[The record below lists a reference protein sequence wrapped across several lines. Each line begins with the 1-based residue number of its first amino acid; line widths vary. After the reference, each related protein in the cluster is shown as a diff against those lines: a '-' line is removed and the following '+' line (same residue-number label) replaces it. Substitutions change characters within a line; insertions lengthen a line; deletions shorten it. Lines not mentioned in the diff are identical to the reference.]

1 MSLKLRVERLEKA
14 AGKGNKEV
22 IFYDMVVT
30 GLGEDNEPIY
40 HYEKVTE
47 DKRIKLTVEECEKD
61 AEQEMK
67 KGNIVILDDI
77 VGLDELSTGEL
88 KLLIGKK

>member
-1 MSLKLRVERLEKA
+1 MSLKRRIDKLEKA

-22 IFYDMVVT
+22 VFYDMVVT
-30 GLGEDNEPIY
+30 GVSKDNEPIY
-40 HYEKVTE
+40 HYEKVIG
-47 DKRIKLTVEECEKD
+47 DKRVKLTIEEYEKD

-88 KLLIGKK
+88 KLLARQ

>member
-1 MSLKLRVERLEKA
+1 MSLKRRIDKLEKA

-40 HYEKVTE
+40 HYEKVIG
-47 DKRIKLTVEECEKD
+47 DKRVKLTIEEYEKD
-61 AEQEMK
+61 AKQEME

-77 VGLDELSTGEL
+77 VGLDKLSTREL
-88 KLLIGKK
+88 KLLARQ